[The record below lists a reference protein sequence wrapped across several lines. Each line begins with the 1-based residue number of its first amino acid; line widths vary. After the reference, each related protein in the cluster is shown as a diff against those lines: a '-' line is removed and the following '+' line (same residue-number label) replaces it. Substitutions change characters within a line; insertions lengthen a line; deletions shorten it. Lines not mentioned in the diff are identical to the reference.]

1 MRKTRKQSQLENRKT
16 QETNGRHFESHN
28 GRHNEGEGIS
38 CGNPR
43 ANRSM
48 GLSGY
53 YTSPASSPIGRD
65 NKHGW
70 YEEYEKFVAI
80 AAGSLSSVLLVG
92 DSLVN
97 GLARYHTVWSKYFKP
112 LRALNPIPHGGGGR
126 FCPLQIVF
134 FITSVRDAAELR
146 NLVTFPKR

>member
-1 MRKTRKQSQLENRKT
+1 MPKTRKQSQLENRKT
-16 QETNGRHFESHN
+16 HETNGRHFESQN

-38 CGNPR
+38 RGNPR

-53 YTSPASSPIGRD
+53 CTSPASSPIGRD

-70 YEEYEKFVAI
+70 YEEHEKFVAI
-80 AAGSLSSVLLVG
+80 PVGSLSSVLLVG

-97 GLARYHTVWSKYFKP
+97 GLARY
-112 LRALNPIPHGGGGR
+112 
-126 FCPLQIVF
+126 Q
-134 FITSVRDAAELR
+134 SV
-146 NLVTFPKR
+146 V